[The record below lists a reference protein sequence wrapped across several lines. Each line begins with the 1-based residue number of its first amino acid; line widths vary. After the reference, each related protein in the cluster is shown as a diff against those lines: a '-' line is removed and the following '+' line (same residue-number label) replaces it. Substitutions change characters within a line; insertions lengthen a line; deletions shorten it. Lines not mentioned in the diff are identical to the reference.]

1 MNIPDQFVH
10 SNHVFLSTIAF
21 SVFISGELEE
31 FFLSTRGLRQG
42 CALSQYLFVITINI
56 LSRLLNR
63 AASSGNIGYYP
74 TCSEVNLTHLSFAD
88 DIIVFTNG
96 DTESLRGI
104 FTLLDQFKRLSG
116 LTINPAKSSIYM
128 AGRISQAFRDEVTS
142 MG

>member
-74 TCSEVNLTHLSFAD
+74 TCSEVNLTHLSYHSFHQW
-88 DIIVFTNG
+88 
-96 DTESLRGI
+96 RYGI
-104 FTLLDQFKRLSG
+104 
-116 LTINPAKSSIYM
+116 SSRNFYTTGSVQASIWSHYKPSKIFNLH
-128 AGRISQAFRDEVTS
+128 GR
-142 MG
+142 